1 MAHDFKT
8 MFKEN
13 SDGMLNWPMMSK
25 KILKLLSGNKD
36 RTLRKLLEA
45 LLPEDELSSMSDNP
59 SGG

>member
-1 MAHDFKT
+1 VAHDFKT